1 MLKREF
7 HTTRDGHGKLVS
19 VNSADPGLLSG
30 RRKQRVRP
38 IKVYIPTQP
47 MRVTSEAVKHL
58 SSLAQFHGIDDES
71 LIRLAKRRTKLY
83 VHDRWAA
90 IALILGNCIP
100 IPVPNP
106 SERPR
111 WQVREASTPAKLILI
126 NGGRIVQ

>member
-1 MLKREF
+1 M
-7 HTTRDGHGKLVS
+7 
-19 VNSADPGLLSG
+19 
-30 RRKQRVRP
+30 RP
-38 IKVYIPTQP
+38 SKIYIPTQP
-47 MRVTSEAVKHL
+47 IRVTSDAVKHL
-58 SSLAQFHGIDDES
+58 SLLPQFHGIPDES

-83 VHDRWAA
+83 VHDRWVA

-126 NGGRIVQ
+126 NGGRIVR